1 MTDPLTPP
9 VAATA
14 ESRPGT
20 PGQTLRIAAHNGA
33 PEWGGAEVAVVRLLA
48 DLAERGHET
57 RLWCGRSRVA
67 RRAAQRGIDTAPLAL
82 GGDIALHH
90 ALRVWRAAGTWRPDV
105 VIGGTF
111 RKLLHLSN
119 GARLARVPLVAR
131 IGLSTDLPRNAK
143 YRWLFTHHIAHTVVN
158 SHDLRDAWLAALPE
172 LDPGRISVI
181 YKGVTPPSDLP
192 SRAEARRSLGLD
204 PEAVVV
210 GAVGRLVEQK
220 RFDRWLHVLA
230 DLPRHVQGVL
240 VGEGPLRARL
250 HERAGQL
257 GVAERV
263 RFTGYLEAPWRALP
277 AFDVLLVTSDRES
290 MANVMLEALAAGV
303 PTVSTPVD
311 GAREALHGATDDA
324 GWVSPDFE
332 PSSLTAALA
341 PLLAN
346 RERLLGMAERARQ
359 LHAARFTA
367 ESSAAAWESV
377 LRAVAIS
384 GRRAPPTAR

>member
-1 MTDPLTPP
+1 MTERLTPP

-14 ESRPGT
+14 EARSGT
-20 PGQTLRIAAHNGA
+20 PGQPLRIAAHNGA

-57 RLWCGRSRVA
+57 LLWCGRRHVA
-67 RRAAQRGIDTAPLAL
+67 RRAEQRGVATAPLAL
-82 GGDIALHH
+82 GGDVAVHH
-90 ALRVWRAAGTWRPDV
+90 ALRVWRASRSWHPDV

-119 GARLARVPLVAR
+119 GAALARVPLVAR

-143 YRWLFTHHIAHTVVN
+143 YRWLFTQRIAHTVVN
-158 SHDLRDAWLAALPE
+158 SHDLRDAWLRSLPD
-172 LDPGRISVI
+172 LDPARISVV
-181 YKGVTPPSDLP
+181 YKGLSAPDELP
-192 SRAEARRSLGLD
+192 SRAEARRALGLD
-204 PEAVVV
+204 PQVPVV
-210 GAVGRLVEQK
+210 GAVGRLVDQK

-230 DLPRHVQGVL
+230 DLPAPVQGVI
-240 VGEGPLRARL
+240 VGDGPLRAHL
-250 HERAGQL
+250 HERAARL
-257 GVAERV
+257 GIAERV

-290 MANVMLEALAAGV
+290 MANVMLEALATGV

-311 GAREALHGATDDA
+311 GAREALLAPSGDA

-332 PSSLTAALA
+332 PSSLTAALG

-346 RERLLGMAERARQ
+346 RERLQGMAQQARRR
-359 LHAARFTA
+359 HATLFTA
-367 ESSAAAWESV
+367 EASAAAWESV
-377 LRAVAIS
+377 LRQVALS
-384 GRRAPPTAR
+384 GRRAPRTTR